1 MSHDASMLCFEK
13 QEAVQPSDRKV
24 RAHGYARVLVPV
36 YVHTHACLCMCT
48 HAALWLEQAVQSSDQ
63 KVCMKRA
70 STHVDTLLCVCV
82 CVCVQCTHSCQ
93 VHTHTRIH
101 AYTHYTQVVSG
112 EEGVQP
118 GTNTQQPTHKKET
131 GEEGRVDVVS
141 DELARVELEKA
152 GKENPPST
160 PKSKSA
166 LLLRCYRMSLKLDE
180 VSVCV

>member
-1 MSHDASMLCFEK
+1 M
-13 QEAVQPSDRKV
+13 
-24 RAHGYARVLVPV
+24 PV
-36 YVHTHACLCMCT
+36 YVHTCCALAGTGGAIVGPKSVYETCKHTCRHAF
-48 HAALWLEQAVQSSDQ
+48 V
-63 KVCMKRA
+63 
-70 STHVDTLLCVCV
+70 CVCV

-118 GTNTQQPTHKKET
+118 GTNTQQPTLKKET